1 MEIKSPEAAE
11 WYARCRDGIG
21 EIVYSV
27 VPWSA
32 VEAGYDDA
40 AGVAIVKRAVPGIDD
55 DAALEIAEMARAVRL
70 DAIQVCELLDRATRT
85 EDEDDRAALI
95 EEARQIEEE
104 RSHGDGVG
112 QDRARARGGGLN
124 MATAYGF
131 SAGVY
136 EQADH
141 GWRLVQWSRHKTQ
154 AAAERAARSYE
165 RECWASAGPAIGVYS
180 TSAWWRAGDGP
191 AVEVTRIPREEV

>member
-1 MEIKSPEAAE
+1 MIDRIEKKGKAMEIKSPEAAE

-104 RSHGDGVG
+104 RGVTATES
-112 QDRARARGGGLN
+112 DRI
-124 MATAYGF
+124 
-131 SAGVY
+131 
-136 EQADH
+136 
-141 GWRLVQWSRHKTQ
+141 
-154 AAAERAARSYE
+154 E
-165 RECWASAGPAIGVYS
+165 RELGGE
-180 TSAWWRAGDGP
+180 G
-191 AVEVTRIPREEV
+191 

>member
-1 MEIKSPEAAE
+1 
-11 WYARCRDGIG
+11 
-21 EIVYSV
+21 
-27 VPWSA
+27 
-32 VEAGYDDA
+32 
-40 AGVAIVKRAVPGIDD
+40 
-55 DAALEIAEMARAVRL
+55 
-70 DAIQVCELLDRATRT
+70 
-85 EDEDDRAALI
+85 
-95 EEARQIEEE
+95 
-104 RSHGDGVG
+104 
-112 QDRARARGGGLN
+112 